1 MSQIPQTQ
9 AEPAE
14 ETEPADVPPSGYPK
28 LAGLMAASAPAAIFR
43 KFGELQMINLL
54 RLQARL
60 QDLEQE
66 YRDIRTEDLAS
77 DEPGLASLVKDF
89 RQMQDMAESEDGE
102 SEQYDVLKKIQVAL
116 KEYSQ

>member
-1 MSQIPQTQ
+1 MAQTPRTQ
-9 AEPAE
+9 VSPTEEPE
-14 ETEPADVPPSGYPK
+14 LADMPSFGYPK

-66 YRDIRTEDLAS
+66 YRDIRAEDVAYG
-77 DEPGLASLVKDF
+77 ETGRGSLVKDF
-89 RQMQDMAESEDGE
+89 RQMQEMAESEDGE
-102 SEQYDVLKKIQVAL
+102 SEQYDVLNKIQVAL

>member
-9 AEPAE
+9 ASPAE
-14 ETEPADVPPSGYPK
+14 ESEPADGPPSGYPK
-28 LAGLMAASAPAAIFR
+28 LAGLMAVSAPAAIFR

-60 QDLEQE
+60 QNLEQE
-66 YRDIRTEDLAS
+66 YQDIRTEDLAS
-77 DEPGLASLVKDF
+77 NEPGLASLIKDF
-89 RQMQDMAESEDGE
+89 RQMQDMAESDDGE

>member
-1 MSQIPQTQ
+1 MSQLPQTQ

-14 ETEPADVPPSGYPK
+14 DSELADVPLSGYPK

-66 YRDIRTEDLAS
+66 YWDNRTEDLAS

-89 RQMQDMAESEDGE
+89 RQMQDMAESQDGE
-102 SEQYDVLKKIQVAL
+102 SEQYDVLNKIQVAL